1 MMIEEQQQQVRDE
14 RGCLQVI
21 AVVSLG
27 EDLAEERRMWQWKVS
42 WFPRRPSKSE

>member
-1 MMIEEQQQQVRDE
+1 MMIGEQQQVRDE

-27 EDLAEERRMWQWKVS
+27 EDLAEERRMWQWKV
-42 WFPRRPSKSE
+42 